1 MEATHKTDI
10 RLTDEASIAET
21 LRSVLTKFNYMKTIL
36 TIGDLRQAIQ
46 HLDDHDDVL
55 IEIAPQGFYTIA
67 SIDDSLTII
76 SDDLN
81 STKREV
87 RICI

>member
-1 MEATHKTDI
+1 
-10 RLTDEASIAET
+10 
-21 LRSVLTKFNYMKTIL
+21 MKKIL

-46 HLDDHDDVL
+46 HLDDQDEVS
-55 IEIAPQGFYTIA
+55 IELAPQGVFPIV
-67 SIDDSLTII
+67 SIDDSITIV

-81 STKREV
+81 STMREV

>member
-1 MEATHKTDI
+1 MNYFNQ
-10 RLTDEASIAET
+10 SINKQIEI
-21 LRSVLTKFNYMKTIL
+21 MKTIL

-46 HLDDHDDVL
+46 HLDDHDEVI

-81 STKREV
+81 GTKREV

>member
-1 MEATHKTDI
+1 MEK
-10 RLTDEASIAET
+10 
-21 LRSVLTKFNYMKTIL
+21 IL

-46 HLDDHDDVL
+46 HLNDHDVVVV
-55 IEIAPQGFYTIA
+55 EIHEGERPEDLYTFYL
-67 SIDDSLTII
+67 DDSITIV

-81 STKREV
+81 STTREV

>member
-1 MEATHKTDI
+1 MAQDF
-10 RLTDEASIAET
+10 LSI
-21 LRSVLTKFNYMKTIL
+21 LNLNYMKNIL

-46 HLDDHDDVL
+46 HLDDHDVVVV
-55 IEIAPQGFYTIA
+55 EIHEGERQEDLYTFY
-67 SIDDSLTII
+67 IDDSITIV

-81 STKREV
+81 STMREV

>member
-1 MEATHKTDI
+1 
-10 RLTDEASIAET
+10 
-21 LRSVLTKFNYMKTIL
+21 MKNIL

-46 HLDDHDDVL
+46 HLDDHDEVS
-55 IEIAPQGFYTIA
+55 IELAPQGVFPIV
-67 SIDDSLTII
+67 SIDDSITIV

-81 STKREV
+81 STMREV

>member
-1 MEATHKTDI
+1 MAQDF
-10 RLTDEASIAET
+10 LSI
-21 LRSVLTKFNYMKTIL
+21 LNLNYMKNIL

-46 HLDDHDDVL
+46 HLDDHDVVVV
-55 IEIAPQGFYTIA
+55 EIHEGERQEDLYTFY
-67 SIDDSLTII
+67 IDDSITIV

-81 STKREV
+81 SAMREV

>member
-1 MEATHKTDI
+1 
-10 RLTDEASIAET
+10 
-21 LRSVLTKFNYMKTIL
+21 MKTIL

-46 HLDDHDDVL
+46 HLDDHDEVL

>member
-1 MEATHKTDI
+1 MAQDF
-10 RLTDEASIAET
+10 LSI
-21 LRSVLTKFNYMKTIL
+21 LNLNYMKNIL

-46 HLDDHDDVL
+46 HLDDHDEVL
-55 IEIAPQGFYTIA
+55 IELAPQGVFPIV

>member
-1 MEATHKTDI
+1 
-10 RLTDEASIAET
+10 
-21 LRSVLTKFNYMKTIL
+21 MKKIL

-46 HLDDHDDVL
+46 HLDDIDEVVV
-55 IEIAPQGFYTIA
+55 EIHEGERQEDLYTFH
-67 SIDDSLTII
+67 IDDSITIV

-81 STKREV
+81 STMREV

>member
-1 MEATHKTDI
+1 
-10 RLTDEASIAET
+10 
-21 LRSVLTKFNYMKTIL
+21 MKTII

-46 HLDDHDDVL
+46 HLDDNDIVVV
-55 IEIAPQGFYTIA
+55 EIHEGERHEDLYTFY
-67 SIDDSLTII
+67 IDDSLTII

-81 STKREV
+81 STMREV

>member
-1 MEATHKTDI
+1 MEK
-10 RLTDEASIAET
+10 
-21 LRSVLTKFNYMKTIL
+21 IL

-46 HLDDHDDVL
+46 HLNDPDVVVV
-55 IEIAPQGFYTIA
+55 EIHEGERPEDLYTFYL
-67 SIDDSLTII
+67 DDSITIV

-81 STKREV
+81 STTREV